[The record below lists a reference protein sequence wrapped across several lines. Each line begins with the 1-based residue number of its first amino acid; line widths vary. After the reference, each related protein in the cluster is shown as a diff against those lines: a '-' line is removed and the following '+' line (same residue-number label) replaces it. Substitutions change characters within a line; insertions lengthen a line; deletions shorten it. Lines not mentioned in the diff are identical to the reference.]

1 MYPYP
6 HRNQIKIGPI
16 STSETELRD
25 LIKAWVAISLAF
37 AILLSNTSIFST
49 KFYSSFIISA
59 LSVGVGFIFHEIGH
73 KLMAQRYGCFAEFR
87 AFNTM
92 LLLAVMMAFL
102 GFIIAA
108 PGAVM
113 IAGPVGRRRNGK
125 ISATGPAMNLAVALL
140 FLAILLIPPTGMLKQ
155 IAHYGFLIN
164 TWLALFNMLP
174 FWNFDGKKILQWNK
188 VVYAVMAIAAL
199 SFMFLQSYFGF
210 TTP

>member
-1 MYPYP
+1 MYHQPY
-6 HRNQIKIGPI
+6 HKQIKIGPI
-16 STSETELRD
+16 STSETELKD
-25 LIKAWVAISLAF
+25 LIKAWIAISIAF
-37 AILLSNTSIFST
+37 GILLSGASIFSA
-49 KFYSSFIISA
+49 KFYSSFIIAS
-59 LSVGVGFIFHEIGH
+59 LSVGIGFIFHEMGH

-113 IAGPVGRRRNGK
+113 IAGPVGKRRNGK
-125 ISATGPAMNLAVALL
+125 ISAVGPAMNMAIALM
-140 FLAILLIPPTGMLKQ
+140 FLTILLIPPTGILKQ
-155 IAHYGFLIN
+155 IAYYGFLIN

-188 VVYAVMAIAAL
+188 IVYAVMILIAL
-199 SFMFLQSYFGF
+199 SLMFLQGF
-210 TTP
+210 MFS